1 MNCFF
6 IKNTLSWWIFGFYV
20 KQEVFAVAVG
30 WVQPLLWMAD
40 FTALER
46 ISTWAFRD
54 LIKIVTY
61 KSNEMK
67 GYWMEFSPNINSP
80 SPPLRQRVFFS
91 YLSYASIQLW
101 FSKILTYIHRQHYS
115 TSLQSNILV
124 RDLHKDITMKNKLLK
139 TCSMNYQT
147 LCELGNSNRT
157 PSSPASIQFN
167 LTFSKWAAGLG
178 EGSQH
183 SEGSR
188 NGIKF
193 RICLTIS
200 SVNTWHPCHWIIW
213 KDEFQSTH
221 IHIDSSS
228 SFIHTFAEK
237 EWKGA
242 NKQRSIEK
250 G

>member
-1 MNCFF
+1 MLPFNCDSVKFLHTF
-6 IKNTLSWWIFGFYV
+6 IVNITQHPYNQIYSFVIYTRILQWKINCWKHVQWIIKHCVNWGI
-20 KQEVFAVAVG
+20 QI
-30 WVQPLLWMAD
+30 
-40 FTALER
+40 ER
-46 ISTWAFRD
+46 RRHPHPF
-54 LIKIVTY
+54 
-61 KSNEMK
+61 
-67 GYWMEFSPNINSP
+67 NS
-80 SPPLRQRVFFS
+80 
-91 YLSYASIQLW
+91 
-101 FSKILTYIHRQHYS
+101 ILHS
-115 TSLQSNILV
+115 
-124 RDLHKDITMKNKLLK
+124 
-139 TCSMNYQT
+139 
-147 LCELGNSNRT
+147 
-157 PSSPASIQFN
+157 
-167 LTFSKWAAGLG
+167 AGLG